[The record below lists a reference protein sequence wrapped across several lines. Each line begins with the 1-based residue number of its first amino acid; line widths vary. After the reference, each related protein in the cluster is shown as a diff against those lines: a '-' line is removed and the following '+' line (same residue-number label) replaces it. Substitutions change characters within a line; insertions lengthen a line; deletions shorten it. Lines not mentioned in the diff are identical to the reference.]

1 MPGRNRNP
9 SLGRSLSGA
18 WAGLAAAY
26 RKEPNLRFHLAA
38 AWLALGLAW
47 AAALA
52 PLEWIALIILI
63 GVVVFAELV
72 NTAMERLGDREA
84 GEETCLLVGEA
95 KQVAAG
101 AVLVVA
107 LAAVAGGCLLFGP
120 KLALMAGRVMSAG
133 RYPLPT
139 VIYLAVMAVLA
150 WLALEA
156 RRHPR
161 GER

>member
-1 MPGRNRNP
+1 MPGRDANP
-9 SLGRSLSGA
+9 SLARSLRGA
-18 WAGLAAAY
+18 GSGLAAAY

-47 AAALA
+47 VAALA
-52 PLEWIALIILI
+52 PLEWVALIILI

-72 NTAMERLGDREA
+72 NTAVERLGDREA
-84 GEETCLLVGEA
+84 GGETCLLVGEA

-120 KLALMAGRVMSAG
+120 KLPVMAGRVALAG
-133 RYPLPT
+133 QHPVPAA
-139 VIYLAVMAVLA
+139 IYLAVMAVLA
-150 WLALEA
+150 WRALEA
-156 RRHPR
+156 RRRPR